1 MEYFD
6 CYISNIFH
14 VVIYKIVSTAQKTMF
29 PIKDFFSKCNQIL
42 SFLWIWSN
50 LLKELAQPWS
60 QKRDPST
67 CLMVWSNSLIMYILV
82 LFHVLT
88 SSSSRKKTN
97 QTPHK
102 YVKAWN
108 GTSATYLNRN
118 KCERKFG
125 LLTKRI
131 DLNLV
136 ILKKVSNYNYN
147 KVTINK
153 EDDRQ
158 WTKDCS
164 LVALFEVILSFV
176 CFFVFLWY
184 PCSLAWRKDFFENSF
199 FRIRCT

>member
-1 MEYFD
+1 
-6 CYISNIFH
+6 
-14 VVIYKIVSTAQKTMF
+14 MF
-29 PIKDFFSKCNQIL
+29 PIKDFFSKCDQIL

-50 LLKELAQPWS
+50 LLKKLAQPSS
-60 QKRDPST
+60 QKRDPNT
-67 CLMVWSNSLIMYILV
+67 CLMVWSNSSIMYILA

-108 GTSATYLNRN
+108 ETSATYVNRN

-125 LLTKRI
+125 FLTKRI
-131 DLNLV
+131 DLDPA

-164 LVALFEVILSFV
+164 LVALFEVILSI
-176 CFFVFLWY
+176 FFFFFFLWF

-199 FRIRCT
+199 FRIRCTENNYLFSQRKLN